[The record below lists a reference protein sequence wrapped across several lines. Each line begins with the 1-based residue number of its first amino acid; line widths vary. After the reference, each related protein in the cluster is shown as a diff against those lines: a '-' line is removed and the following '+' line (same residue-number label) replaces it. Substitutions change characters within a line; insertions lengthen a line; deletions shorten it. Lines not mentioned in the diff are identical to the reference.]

1 LNPTVSVIV
10 RTVRRPQ
17 RLRDCLQSLGTQTF
31 RNFELVLVDMSGG
44 LTSTIVEE
52 MREYLPAL
60 RHLKL
65 NGARSRPL
73 NRGIESAEGNVI
85 TILDDD
91 NLWDPDHLGNILR
104 DFNDADLVY
113 TGVRVQTFALAGE
126 VMHERIHQLPFDF
139 SRLLEG
145 NFIFTVATAFRRALW
160 DEVGRYDERFPVYGS
175 LGASFI
181 MNGGP
186 IC

>member
-1 LNPTVSVIV
+1 M
-10 RTVRRPQ
+10 RE
-17 RLRDCLQSLGTQTF
+17 CLQSLAVETF

-52 MREYLPAL
+52 MRECLRAL

-65 NGARSRPL
+65 NGARSRPAAL

-91 NLWDPDHLGNILR
+91 NLWDPDHLGNIVR

-113 TGVRVQTFALAGE
+113 KVCASRPSL
-126 VMHERIHQLPFDF
+126 LP
-139 SRLLEG
+139 
-145 NFIFTVATAFRRALW
+145 VK
-160 DEVGRYDERFPVYGS
+160 
-175 LGASFI
+175 
-181 MNGGP
+181 
-186 IC
+186 